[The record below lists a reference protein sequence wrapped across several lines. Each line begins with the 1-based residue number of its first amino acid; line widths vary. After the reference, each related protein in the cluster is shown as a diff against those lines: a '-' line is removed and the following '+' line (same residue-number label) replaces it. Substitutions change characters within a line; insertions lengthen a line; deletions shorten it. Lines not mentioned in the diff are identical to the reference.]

1 MKLNTLSI
9 KGSNAAE
16 YFYDFGNKAAG
27 CIVLADADGKN
38 LREALSY
45 VFYGEAAAGR
55 ELPLTAELKFVIE
68 DVEYSLARTTSA
80 DAEGA
85 VTESAVLTGADGKT
99 VCEGVEAVNAFIDE
113 KVGLNKV
120 CFEELF
126 FIDRD
131 EAANIYADTLTRESF
146 IAEKMAKFATSED
159 VMAKYAALKDE
170 ERALLEH
177 IDMVEAVTRDELK
190 EQQLIVDSDKLALDD
205 VRGRIESVKLDLG
218 YAAKYQEE
226 LNAYYDAVAKM
237 DALKARNDEMAA
249 LAERAA
255 RSTAASEVA
264 AAYEKYDALK
274 ADIAAKKKA
283 LEADK
288 KEKEAL
294 EAKAQS
300 GENSLKLL
308 GDEYVAAAERER
320 GLNAAI
326 HDLIVSGNETPQR
339 TDILRGADAY
349 YAKFD
354 EESEELKARREVLE
368 NEAGELVTKLDE
380 LTKRKIAIRESS
392 GYKQAV
398 RDGAA
403 AEARMAGITAEIKTI
418 EERIERLSAN
428 RAALADDAKALK
440 DNEKNRK
447 NEVQKLERE
456 IRGKY
461 ATVEEA
467 VDAAILYKQTL
478 YAKHL
483 WVSRNEV
490 ELDAVKKKIEGVE
503 GTKGTYA
510 DRLATL
516 TTKREEV
523 SRHRARLIEKLRLLN
538 EKLTEYMSYN
548 RLREIAGEVEYGGH
562 CPLCDGFVSVKKELP
577 LRDTKA
583 LDDQI
588 KAVEAEIAKDNA
600 AIVEAESSI
609 GQYKAAETVSAQY
622 LEALETT
629 KKNKEQAIAK
639 VLDEYGVKS
648 IPELFALVEKA
659 AKDGN
664 ELTRKVD
671 NFRRAEGE
679 LTRLEEATALIAK
692 QTDAIDNEL
701 LPAER
706 NALQALRDEYA
717 DVKSAYDVNA
727 TYFGGESALS
737 LADKLTVV
745 EKEYEDIEDEISSDE
760 ARLSEVDGELNEI
773 NKRIA
778 DIEERK
784 VKVEVNGV
792 ELTYG
797 EIIVKV
803 YTDYLIALE
812 REAAEATAAKE
823 NVKLRIAGTR
833 KVVNDVQAAAREA
846 ADKVALA
853 EASIAATEETAS
865 NLYAEYEAKF
875 AEIGITKREDL
886 AVIIMSDEE
895 LDKSRE
901 TLYAYDEDVAGT
913 KEAVNV
919 YKAGID
925 AHAAYYD
932 NYAANNAALESL
944 KAEEDKAVMALGNSM
959 AVMADMERRYNELID
974 CNRRLGYLQARIKGI
989 DDMSAAIKEGAILAT
1004 DLASLISARA
1014 QEIVKSVSGDRY
1026 ATESGE
1032 DGALVLVTNGKG
1044 KIRYDKLTK
1053 EEAALMPF
1061 ATAAAYNEVMVALLA
1076 GNILPAIIVKAEEC
1090 DKQSLTPL
1098 VEYSKNRE
1106 LIAIPE
1112 DDAAF
1117 FKAISKISV

>member
-9 KGSNAAE
+9 KGSDASEA
-16 YFYDFGNKAAG
+16 FYDFGNKAAG

-45 VFYGEAAAGR
+45 VFYGEAPAGR

-68 DVEYSLARTTSA
+68 DVEYSLKRTTA
-80 DAEGA
+80 ANGEGA
-85 VTESAVLTGADGKT
+85 AEESAILTGADGKT
-99 VCEGVEAVNAFIDE
+99 VCEGTEAVNAFIDE

-126 FIDRD
+126 YIDRD

-170 ERALLEH
+170 ERALMEH
-177 IDMVEAVTRDELK
+177 IDMVDAVTRDELK
-190 EQQLIVDSDKLALDD
+190 EQQLAVDSDKLALDD

-237 DALKARNDEMAA
+237 DALKARNDEMAT
-249 LAERAA
+249 LADRAA

-264 AAYEKYDALK
+264 AAYEKYDELK
-274 ADIAAKKKA
+274 TDIAAKRAA
-283 LEADK
+283 LESDRKA
-288 KEKEAL
+288 KEAL

-300 GENSLKLL
+300 GEKSLKLL

-320 GLNAAI
+320 GLNAALRE
-326 HDLIVSGNETPQR
+326 LIVKGNEAPER
-339 TDILRGADAY
+339 AGILRGTNSY

-354 EESEELKARREVLE
+354 EECAGLKARREVLE
-368 NEAGELVTKLDE
+368 KEAGEYVAKLDE
-380 LTKRKIAIRESS
+380 LTKRKIAIRESA

-403 AEARMAGITAEIKTI
+403 AEARMAGIAAEIKTI

-428 RAALADDAKALK
+428 KAALADDGKALK
-440 DNEKNRK
+440 ENEKNRK
-447 NEVQKLERE
+447 AAVQKLERE
-456 IRGKY
+456 IRGNH

-490 ELDAVKKKIEGVE
+490 ELDAVKKKIETVAA
-503 GTKGTYA
+503 TKNTYA
-510 DRLATL
+510 ERLNTL
-516 TTKREEV
+516 VSKREEV
-523 SRHRARLIEKLRLLN
+523 ARHRVRLIEKLKLLN

-622 LEALETT
+622 TESLEATR
-629 KKNKEQAIAK
+629 KNKEQAIEK
-639 VLDEYGVKS
+639 VLNEYGVKS
-648 IPELFALVEKA
+648 VAELFALVEKA

-664 ELTRKVD
+664 ELTKKVD
-671 NFRRAEGE
+671 EYRRAEGE
-679 LTRLEEATALIAK
+679 LTRLEEATALLTK
-692 QTDAIDNEL
+692 QADVIEKEM

-706 NALQALRDEYA
+706 NALQALRAEYEQ
-717 DVKSAYDVNA
+717 VKSAYDVNA
-727 TYFGGESALS
+727 TYFGGESALA
-737 LADKLTVV
+737 LADKLAVV
-745 EKEYEDIEDEISSDE
+745 EKEYEDIEDEISANE
-760 ARLSEVDGELNEI
+760 KRLSEIDAELGDV

-778 DIEERK
+778 QIEERR
-784 VKVEVNGV
+784 VPVEVNGT
-792 ELTYG
+792 ELAYG
-797 EIIVKV
+797 DVIVKV
-803 YTDYLIALE
+803 YSDYLIALE
-812 REAAEATAAKE
+812 REVADATAAKE
-823 NVKLRIAGTR
+823 NVKLRLVGTR
-833 KVVNDVQAAAREA
+833 KVVNDVQAEAKAA
-846 ADKVALA
+846 ADKVALE
-853 EASIAATEETAS
+853 EAAISATEETAA

-875 AEIGITKREDL
+875 AEIGITKKEDL
-886 AVIIMSDEE
+886 AAIIMSEEE

-932 NYAANNAALESL
+932 NYAANTKALENL
-944 KAEEDKAVMALGNSM
+944 KSEEDKAVMALGNSM

-974 CNRRLGYLQARIKGI
+974 CNRRLGYLQARIKGV
-989 DDMSAAIKEGAILAT
+989 DDMSEAIKEGAILAT
-1004 DLASLISARA
+1004 DLASLIATRT
-1014 QEIVKSVSGDRY
+1014 QEIVKSISGDRY
-1026 ATESGE
+1026 SADFGE
-1032 DGALVLVTNGKG
+1032 NGTIALVVNGKG

-1053 EEAALMPF
+1053 EEAALLPL
-1061 ATAAAYNEVMVALLA
+1061 ATAAAYNEVMVSLLA
-1076 GNILPAIIVKAEEC
+1076 GNILPAIAVKAEEC

-1106 LIAIPE
+1106 VIAVP
-1112 DDAAF
+1112 DDDTAF
-1117 FKAISKISV
+1117 LKAISKISV

>member
-9 KGSNAAE
+9 KGTNAAE
-16 YFYDFGNKAAG
+16 AFYDFGNKAAG

-45 VFYGEAAAGR
+45 VFYGEAPAGR

-68 DVEYSLARTTSA
+68 DVEYSLTRSTALNA
-80 DAEGA
+80 DGAAE
-85 VTESAVLTGADGKT
+85 ESAILTGADGKA
-99 VCEGVEAVNAFIDE
+99 VCEGTEAVNAFIDE

-126 FIDRD
+126 YIDRD

-170 ERALLEH
+170 ERALMEH
-177 IDMVEAVTRDELK
+177 IDMVDAVTRDELK
-190 EQQLIVDSDKLALDD
+190 EQQLAVDSDKLALDD
-205 VRGRIESVKLDLG
+205 VRARIESVKLDLG

-274 ADIAAKKKA
+274 ADIAAKKAA
-283 LEADK
+283 LEADRK
-288 KEKEAL
+288 AKEAL

-300 GENSLKLL
+300 GEKSLKML

-320 GLNAAI
+320 GLNAALR
-326 HDLIVSGNETPQR
+326 DLIVKGDEAPER
-339 TDILRGADAY
+339 ADILRGTDPY

-354 EESEELKARREVLE
+354 EECEGLKARREV
-368 NEAGELVTKLDE
+368 
-380 LTKRKIAIRESS
+380 
-392 GYKQAV
+392 KQAV

-403 AEARMAGITAEIKTI
+403 AEARMAGIAAEIKTI
-418 EERIERLSAN
+418 EERIERLNAN
-428 RAALADDAKALK
+428 RATLIEDGKALK
-440 DNEKNRK
+440 ENEKSRK
-447 NEVQKLERE
+447 AAVQKLAKE
-456 IRGKY
+456 IRGNH

-467 VDAAILYKQTL
+467 VDAATLYKQTI

-490 ELDAVKKKIEGVE
+490 ELDAVKKKIETVS
-503 GTKGTYA
+503 GTKSTYA
-510 DRLATL
+510 ERLNTL
-516 TTKREEV
+516 VAKRDEV
-523 SRHRARLIEKLRLLN
+523 ARHRARLIEKLKLLN

-562 CPLCDGFVSVKKELP
+562 CPLCDGFVSVKKDLP

-622 LEALETT
+622 TEALEATG
-629 KKNKEQAIAK
+629 KNKEQAIEK
-639 VLDEYGVKS
+639 VLNEYGVKS

-659 AKDGN
+659 AKEGN

-671 NFRRAEGE
+671 EYRRAEGE
-679 LTRLEEATALIAK
+679 LKRLEEATALINK
-692 QTDAIDNEL
+692 QTEVIEKEM

-706 NALQALRDEYA
+706 NALQALRAEYEE
-717 DVKSAYDVNA
+717 VKSAYDVNA
-727 TYFGGESALS
+727 TYFGGESALA
-737 LADKLTVV
+737 LADKLSVV
-745 EKEYEDIEDEISSDE
+745 EKEYEDIEDEISE
-760 ARLSEVDGELNEI
+760 NEKRLAEIDAELGDV

-778 DIEERK
+778 QIEERR
-784 VKVEVNGV
+784 VTVEVNGA
-792 ELTYG
+792 ELAYG
-797 EIIVKV
+797 DVIVKV
-803 YTDYLIALE
+803 YSDYLIALE
-812 REAAEATAAKE
+812 REVADATAAKE

-833 KVVNDVQAAAREA
+833 KVVNDVQAEAKAA
-846 ADKVALA
+846 ADKVALE
-853 EASIAATEETAS
+853 EAAISATEETAA

-875 AEIGITKREDL
+875 AEIGITKKEDL

-895 LDKSRE
+895 LDRCRE

-932 NYAANNAALESL
+932 NYAANTEALENL
-944 KAEEDKAVMALGNSM
+944 KAEEDKAVMTLGNSM
-959 AVMADMERRYNELID
+959 AIMADMERRYNELID

-989 DDMSAAIKEGAILAT
+989 DDMSEAIKEGAILAT
-1004 DLASLISARA
+1004 DLASLITTRT
-1014 QEIVKSVSGDRY
+1014 QEIVKSISADRY
-1026 ATESGE
+1026 SAESGE
-1032 DGALVLVTNGKG
+1032 NGVLVLVTNGKG

-1053 EEAALMPF
+1053 EEAALLPL
-1061 ATAAAYNEVMVALLA
+1061 AAAAAYNEVMVALLA
-1076 GNILPAIIVKAEEC
+1076 GNILPAIAVKAEEC

-1106 LIAIPE
+1106 VIAVP
-1112 DDAAF
+1112 DDDTAF
-1117 FKAISKISV
+1117 LKAISKISV

>member
-9 KGSNAAE
+9 KGSDAAE
-16 YFYDFGNKAAG
+16 AFYDFGNKAAG

-45 VFYGEAAAGR
+45 VFYGEAPAGR

-68 DVEYSLARTTSA
+68 DVEYSLTRSTALNA
-80 DAEGA
+80 DGAAE
-85 VTESAVLTGADGKT
+85 ESAILTGADGKA
-99 VCEGVEAVNAFIDE
+99 VCEGTEAVNAFIDE

-126 FIDRD
+126 YIDRD

-170 ERALLEH
+170 ERALMEH
-177 IDMVEAVTRDELK
+177 IDMVDAVTRDELK
-190 EQQLIVDSDKLALDD
+190 EQQLTVDSDKLALDD

-255 RSTAASEVA
+255 RSAAASEVA

-274 ADIAAKKKA
+274 ADIAAKRAA
-283 LEADK
+283 LESDRKA
-288 KEKEAL
+288 KEAL

-300 GENSLKLL
+300 GEKSLKLL

-320 GLNAAI
+320 GLNAALRE
-326 HDLIVSGNETPQR
+326 LIVKGNEAPER
-339 TDILRGADAY
+339 ADILRGTNSY

-354 EESEELKARREVLE
+354 EECAGLKARREVLE
-368 NEAGELVTKLDE
+368 KEAGEYVAKLDE
-380 LTKRKIAIRESS
+380 LTKRKIAIRESA

-403 AEARMAGITAEIKTI
+403 AEARMAGIAAEIKTI
-418 EERIERLSAN
+418 EERIERLNAN
-428 RAALADDAKALK
+428 KASLAEDGKALK
-440 DNEKNRK
+440 ENEKSRK
-447 NEVQKLERE
+447 AAVQKLAKE
-456 IRGKY
+456 IRGNH

-490 ELDAVKKKIEGVE
+490 ELDAVKKKIETVS
-503 GTKGTYA
+503 GTKNTYSE
-510 DRLATL
+510 RLNTL
-516 TTKREEV
+516 VAKREEV
-523 SRHRARLIEKLRLLN
+523 ARHRARLVEKLKLL
-538 EKLTEYMSYN
+538 
-548 RLREIAGEVEYGGH
+548 

-622 LEALETT
+622 TEALEATG
-629 KKNKEQAIAK
+629 KNKEQAIEK
-639 VLDEYGVKS
+639 VLNEYGVKS

-659 AKDGN
+659 AKEGN

-671 NFRRAEGE
+671 EYRRAEGE
-679 LTRLEEATALIAK
+679 LTRLEEAAALLGK
-692 QTDAIDNEL
+692 QTEVIEKEM

-706 NALQALRDEYA
+706 NALQALRAEYDE
-717 DVKSAYDVNA
+717 VKSAYDVNA
-727 TYFGGESALS
+727 TYFGGESALA
-737 LADKLTVV
+737 LADKLAVV
-745 EKEYEDIEDEISSDE
+745 EKEYEDIEDEISANE
-760 ARLSEVDGELNEI
+760 KRLAEIDAELGDV

-778 DIEERK
+778 QIEERR
-784 VKVEVNGV
+784 VPVEVNGT
-792 ELTYG
+792 ELAYG
-797 EIIVKV
+797 DVIVKV
-803 YTDYLIALE
+803 YSDYLIALE
-812 REAAEATAAKE
+812 REAADATEAKE
-823 NVKLRIAGTR
+823 NVKLRLAGTR
-833 KVVNDVQAAAREA
+833 KVVNDVQAEAKAA
-846 ADKVALA
+846 ADKVALE
-853 EASIAATEETAS
+853 EAAISATEETAA

-875 AEIGITKREDL
+875 AEIGITKKEDL
-886 AVIIMSDEE
+886 AAIIMSDEE
-895 LDKSRE
+895 LDKCRE

-932 NYAANNAALESL
+932 NFAANTEALENL
-944 KAEEDKAVMALGNSM
+944 KSEEDKAVMALGNSM

-974 CNRRLGYLQARIKGI
+974 CNRRLGYLQARIKGV
-989 DDMSAAIKEGAILAT
+989 DDMSEAIKEGAILAT
-1004 DLASLISARA
+1004 DLASLIATRT
-1014 QEIVKSVSGDRY
+1014 QEIVKSISGDRY
-1026 ATESGE
+1026 SADFGE
-1032 DGALVLVTNGKG
+1032 NGTIALVVNGKG

-1053 EEAALMPF
+1053 EEAALLPL
-1061 ATAAAYNEVMVALLA
+1061 ATAAAYNEVMVSLLA
-1076 GNILPAIIVKAEEC
+1076 GNILPAIAVKAEEC

-1106 LIAIPE
+1106 VIAVP
-1112 DDAAF
+1112 DDDTAF
-1117 FKAISKISV
+1117 LKAISKISV

>member
-9 KGSNAAE
+9 KGSDAAE
-16 YFYDFGNKAAG
+16 AFYDFGNKAAG

-45 VFYGEAAAGR
+45 VFYGEAPAGR

-68 DVEYSLARTTSA
+68 DVEYSLKRTTA
-80 DAEGA
+80 ANGEGA
-85 VTESAVLTGADGKT
+85 AEESAILTGADGKT
-99 VCEGVEAVNAFIDE
+99 VCEGTEAVNAFIDE

-126 FIDRD
+126 YIDRD

-170 ERALLEH
+170 ERALMEH
-177 IDMVEAVTRDELK
+177 IDMVDAVTRDELK
-190 EQQLIVDSDKLALDD
+190 EQQLAVDSDKLALDD

-249 LAERAA
+249 LADRAA
-255 RSTAASEVA
+255 RSAAASEVA
-264 AAYEKYDALK
+264 AAYEKYDELK
-274 ADIAAKKKA
+274 TDIAAKRAA
-283 LEADK
+283 LESDRKA
-288 KEKEAL
+288 KEAL

-300 GENSLKLL
+300 GEKSLKLL

-320 GLNAAI
+320 GLNAALRE
-326 HDLIVSGNETPQR
+326 LIVKGNEAPER
-339 TDILRGADAY
+339 AGILRGTNSY

-354 EESEELKARREVLE
+354 EECAGLKARREVLE
-368 NEAGELVTKLDE
+368 KEAGE
-380 LTKRKIAIRESS
+380 IRESA

-403 AEARMAGITAEIKTI
+403 AEARMAGIAAEIKTI
-418 EERIERLSAN
+418 EERIERLNAN
-428 RAALADDAKALK
+428 KASLAEDGKALK
-440 DNEKNRK
+440 ENEKSRK
-447 NEVQKLERE
+447 AAVQKLAKE
-456 IRGKY
+456 IRGNH

-490 ELDAVKKKIEGVE
+490 ELDAVKKKIETVS
-503 GTKGTYA
+503 GTKNTYSE
-510 DRLATL
+510 RLNTL
-516 TTKREEV
+516 VAKREEV
-523 SRHRARLIEKLRLLN
+523 ARHRARLIEKLKLLN

-622 LEALETT
+622 TEALEATG
-629 KKNKEQAIAK
+629 KNKEQAIEK
-639 VLDEYGVKS
+639 VLNEYGVKS

-659 AKDGN
+659 AKEGN

-671 NFRRAEGE
+671 EYRRAEGE
-679 LTRLEEATALIAK
+679 LTRLEEAAALLGK
-692 QTDAIDNEL
+692 QTEVIEKEM

-706 NALQALRDEYA
+706 NALQALRAEYDE
-717 DVKSAYDVNA
+717 VKSAYDVNA
-727 TYFGGESALS
+727 TYFGGESALA
-737 LADKLTVV
+737 LADKLAVV
-745 EKEYEDIEDEISSDE
+745 EKEYEDIEDEISE
-760 ARLSEVDGELNEI
+760 NEKRLAEIDAELGDV

-778 DIEERK
+778 QIEERR
-784 VKVEVNGV
+784 VPVEVNGT
-792 ELTYG
+792 ELAYG
-797 EIIVKV
+797 DVIVKV
-803 YTDYLIALE
+803 YSDYLIALE
-812 REAAEATAAKE
+812 REVADATAAKE
-823 NVKLRIAGTR
+823 NVKLRLVGTR
-833 KVVNDVQAAAREA
+833 KVVNDVQAEAKAA
-846 ADKVALA
+846 ADKVALE
-853 EASIAATEETAS
+853 EAAISATEETAA

-875 AEIGITKREDL
+875 AEIGITKKEDL
-886 AVIIMSDEE
+886 AAIIMSEEE
-895 LDKSRE
+895 LDKCRE

-932 NYAANNAALESL
+932 NYAANTKALENL
-944 KAEEDKAVMALGNSM
+944 KSEEDKAVMALGNSM

-974 CNRRLGYLQARIKGI
+974 CNRRLGYLQARIKGV
-989 DDMSAAIKEGAILAT
+989 DDMSEAIKEGAILAT
-1004 DLASLISARA
+1004 DLASLIATRT
-1014 QEIVKSVSGDRY
+1014 QEIVKSISGDRY
-1026 ATESGE
+1026 SADFGE
-1032 DGALVLVTNGKG
+1032 NGTIALVVNGKG

-1053 EEAALMPF
+1053 EEAALLPL
-1061 ATAAAYNEVMVALLA
+1061 ATA
-1076 GNILPAIIVKAEEC
+1076 ILPAIAVKAEEC

-1106 LIAIPE
+1106 VIAVP
-1112 DDAAF
+1112 DDDTAF
-1117 FKAISKISV
+1117 LKAISKISV

>member
-9 KGSNAAE
+9 KGSDAAE
-16 YFYDFGNKAAG
+16 AFYDFGNKAAG

-45 VFYGEAAAGR
+45 VFYGEAPAGR

-68 DVEYSLARTTSA
+68 DVEYSLTRTTA
-80 DAEGA
+80 ANGEGA
-85 VTESAVLTGADGKT
+85 AEESAILTGADGKA
-99 VCEGVEAVNAFIDE
+99 VCEGTEAVNAFIDE

-126 FIDRD
+126 YIDRD

-170 ERALLEH
+170 ERALMEH
-177 IDMVEAVTRDELK
+177 IDMVDAVTRDELK
-190 EQQLIVDSDKLALDD
+190 EQQLTVDSDKLALDD

-237 DALKARNDEMAA
+237 DALKARNDEMAT

-255 RSTAASEVA
+255 RSAAASEVA

-274 ADIAAKKKA
+274 ADIAAKRAA
-283 LEADK
+283 LESDRKA
-288 KEKEAL
+288 KEAL

-300 GENSLKLL
+300 GEKSLKLL

-320 GLNAAI
+320 GLNAA
-326 HDLIVSGNETPQR
+326 LREFIVKGNEAPER
-339 TDILRGADAY
+339 ADILRGTNSY

-354 EESEELKARREVLE
+354 EECAGLKARREVLE
-368 NEAGELVTKLDE
+368 KEAGEYV
-380 LTKRKIAIRESS
+380 
-392 GYKQAV
+392 KQAV

-403 AEARMAGITAEIKTI
+403 AEARMAGIAAEIKTI
-418 EERIERLSAN
+418 EERIERLNAN
-428 RAALADDAKALK
+428 KASLAEDGKALK
-440 DNEKNRK
+440 ENEKSRK
-447 NEVQKLERE
+447 AAVQKLAKE
-456 IRGKY
+456 IRGNH

-490 ELDAVKKKIEGVE
+490 ELDAVKKKIETVS
-503 GTKGTYA
+503 GTKNTYSE
-510 DRLATL
+510 RLNTL
-516 TTKREEV
+516 VAKREEV
-523 SRHRARLIEKLRLLN
+523 ARHRARLIEKLKLLN

-622 LEALETT
+622 TEALEATG
-629 KKNKEQAIAK
+629 KNKEQAIEK
-639 VLDEYGVKS
+639 VLNEYGVKS

-659 AKDGN
+659 AKEGN

-671 NFRRAEGE
+671 EYRRAEGE
-679 LTRLEEATALIAK
+679 LTRLEEAAALLGK
-692 QTDAIDNEL
+692 QTEVIEKEM

-706 NALQALRDEYA
+706 NALQALRAEYDE
-717 DVKSAYDVNA
+717 VKSAYDVNA
-727 TYFGGESALS
+727 TYFGGESALA
-737 LADKLTVV
+737 LADKLAVV
-745 EKEYEDIEDEISSDE
+745 EKEYEDIEDEISE
-760 ARLSEVDGELNEI
+760 NEKRLAEIDAELGDV

-778 DIEERK
+778 QIEERR
-784 VKVEVNGV
+784 VTVEVNGA
-792 ELTYG
+792 ELAYG
-797 EIIVKV
+797 DVIVKV
-803 YTDYLIALE
+803 YSDYLIALE
-812 REAAEATAAKE
+812 REAADATEAKE
-823 NVKLRIAGTR
+823 NVKLRLAGTR
-833 KVVNDVQAAAREA
+833 KVVNDVQAEAKAA
-846 ADKVALA
+846 ADKVALE
-853 EASIAATEETAS
+853 EAAISATEETAA

-875 AEIGITKREDL
+875 AEIGITKKEDL
-886 AVIIMSDEE
+886 AAIIMSEEE
-895 LDKSRE
+895 LDKCRE

-932 NYAANNAALESL
+932 NYAANTKALENL
-944 KAEEDKAVMALGNSM
+944 KSEEDKAVMALGNSM

-974 CNRRLGYLQARIKGI
+974 CNRRLGYLQARIKGV
-989 DDMSAAIKEGAILAT
+989 DDMSEAIKEGAILAT
-1004 DLASLISARA
+1004 DLASLIATRT
-1014 QEIVKSVSGDRY
+1014 QEIVKSISGDRY
-1026 ATESGE
+1026 SADFGE
-1032 DGALVLVTNGKG
+1032 NGTIALVVNGKG

-1053 EEAALMPF
+1053 EEAALLPL
-1061 ATAAAYNEVMVALLA
+1061 ATAAAYNEVMVSLLA
-1076 GNILPAIIVKAEEC
+1076 GNILPAIAVKAEEC

-1106 LIAIPE
+1106 VIAVP
-1112 DDAAF
+1112 DDDTAF
-1117 FKAISKISV
+1117 LKAISKISV